1 MKTRFAPSPTG
12 YLHIGGARTALFA
25 YLAVKKHSGEF
36 VLRIEDTDLERST
49 QESIDAIFQGME
61 WLGLKGDGE
70 VVYQTHRFERYEEII
85 QQLLAEGKAYYCNCS
100 KERLDNLRE
109 DLMAKGEKP
118 KYDGCCRDKNLT
130 SGVVRFKNPTS
141 GEISFNDK
149 VKGTITVANTE
160 IDDLIIK
167 RSDNSPTYN
176 LAVVVDDYDMGID
189 LVVRGDDHINNTPR
203 QINLYQA
210 LGWGVP
216 TFAHLPMI
224 LGDDGSRMSKRH
236 GATGVM
242 NYRDE
247 GFLPSAMLNYL
258 VRLGWSY
265 GDKEIFSL
273 NEMIELFSLKNVNKA
288 PAKFDKEKLLWI
300 NSQHLKHS
308 SADEIYPHL
317 LWHLEKQGIT
327 PSENINQVIDLLKER
342 STTLVEMAK
351 SCAMFYGE
359 VLEFDEKLAQKH
371 FKNKDV
377 LMALQDKLTT
387 LQDWHAENIKTTIKA
402 ICDELEVGF
411 GKVGQ
416 PLRLVLS
423 GDGNAGAIDTTAE
436 LVGKAHTLKRLAL
449 AIQLYT

>member
-25 YLAVKKHSGEF
+25 YLAVKKNGGEF

-61 WLGLKGDGE
+61 WLGLKGEGE

-85 QQLLAEGKAYYCNCS
+85 QQLLAEDKAYYCNCS

-130 SGVVRFKNPTS
+130 SGVVRFKNPNS
-141 GEISFNDK
+141 GAVSFIDE
-149 VKGTITVANTE
+149 VKGEITVANTE

-210 LGWGVP
+210 LEWSVP

-300 NSQHLKHS
+300 NSQHLKQS

-371 FKNKDV
+371 FKNKAI
-377 LMALQDKLTT
+377 LMALQDKLTAVEK
-387 LQDWHAENIKTTIKA
+387 WSAENIKTTIKA

-423 GDGNAGAIDTTAE
+423 GDGNAGAIDTTAD
-436 LVGKAHTLKRLAL
+436 LVGKEQTLKRLAL

>member
-300 NSQHLKHS
+300 NSQHLKQS

-317 LWHLEKQGIT
+317 LWHLEQQGIT

-351 SCAMFYGE
+351 SCVMFYGE

-377 LMALQDKLTT
+377 LMALQDKLTAVEK
-387 LQDWHAENIKTTIKA
+387 WSAENIKTTIKA

-436 LVGKAHTLKRLAL
+436 LVGKTHTLKRLAL